1 VAGVRTGPI
10 QEDNG
15 LCVRRTVPEHV
26 PRRQPPTEPGLLAV
40 QAIEERAEDSMRRLI
55 ASEFVTLDGV
65 MEAPGHE
72 PHPDGK
78 NAWTL
83 RYVGED
89 QQRYKAEEL
98 FEAGAIL
105 LGRVTYEIFAAFWPT
120 APNDQGFANR
130 MNSIPKYVVSG
141 SLRTAGWQ
149 NSIIIG
155 GNPAEKIAELKQQSG
170 GDILLVGS
178 ADLLN
183 SLIKHD
189 VIDEYRIMVFPV
201 VLGSGKRLFRDA
213 TDVTH
218 LQLVD
223 TRTFA
228 SGVTVL
234 TYRPADRVPSSKYVE
249 TFAWTQE
256 QMRSWQAVQNAD
268 RVLATVLF
276 TDIVGST
283 EQAAALGDQGWR
295 RLLDRHDR
303 VAHAEVERFRG
314 RFVKSTGDGILA
326 TFDAPTR
333 AVRCAFGLNAGLGD
347 FGLAIRSAIHT
358 GEIEFRDDDIGGIGV
373 HIAARALAQ
382 AGDREVVVTRTV
394 RDLVTGTDL
403 VFSPL
408 GAVGLRGIPGEWEL
422 FAASAG

>member
-1 VAGVRTGPI
+1 
-10 QEDNG
+10 
-15 LCVRRTVPEHV
+15 
-26 PRRQPPTEPGLLAV
+26 V

-403 VFSPL
+403 AFSPL

>member
-1 VAGVRTGPI
+1 
-10 QEDNG
+10 
-15 LCVRRTVPEHV
+15 
-26 PRRQPPTEPGLLAV
+26 
-40 QAIEERAEDSMRRLI
+40 MRRLI

-65 MEAPGHE
+65 MEAPGHDQ
-72 PHPDGK
+72 HQDGK
-78 NAWTL
+78 NAWAL
-83 RYVGED
+83 RYAGED

-98 FEAGAIL
+98 SEAGAIL

-120 APNDQGFANR
+120 APKDEGWADR
-130 MNSIPKYVVSG
+130 MNAIPKYVVSK
-141 SLRTAGWQ
+141 SLRTASWQ
-149 NSIIIG
+149 NSTIIG
-155 GNPAEKIAELKQQSG
+155 GDPAGKIAELKQQPG

-183 SLIKHD
+183 SLINHD
-189 VIDEYRIMVFPV
+189 VIDEYRLMVFPV

-213 TDVTH
+213 ADTTH

-223 TRTFA
+223 TRAFE
-228 SGVTVL
+228 SGVAVL
-234 TYRPADRVPSSKYVE
+234 TYRPTDRVPGSRYVE
-249 TFAWTQE
+249 AYAWNQE
-256 QMRSWQAVQNAD
+256 QLRSWQAAQNAD

-283 EQAAALGDQGWR
+283 ERAAALGDREWR

-303 VAHAEVERFRG
+303 VAREEVERFRG

-333 AVRCAFGLNAGLGD
+333 ALRCAFGLNAGLGD
-347 FGLAIRSAIHT
+347 VGLAIRSAIHT

-373 HIAARALAQ
+373 HIAARALAL

-403 VFSPL
+403 AFSPL
-408 GAVGLRGIPGEWEL
+408 GAVGLRGVPGEWEL

>member
-1 VAGVRTGPI
+1 ML
-10 QEDNG
+10 E
-15 LCVRRTVPEHV
+15 EF
-26 PRRQPPTEPGLLAV
+26 LAV
-40 QAIEERAEDSMRRLI
+40 QAIEERAEESMRRLI

-65 MEAPGHE
+65 MEAPGHDQ
-72 PHPDGK
+72 HPDGK
-78 NAWTL
+78 NAWAL
-83 RYVGED
+83 RYAGAD

-98 FEAGAIL
+98 VQAGAIL

-120 APNDQGFANR
+120 APEDEGFADR
-130 MNSIPKYVVSG
+130 MNALPKYVVSQ
-141 SLRTAGWQ
+141 SLRTVGWQ
-149 NSIIIG
+149 NSSIIK
-155 GNPAEKIAELKQQSG
+155 GNAAEKIAELKQQAG
-170 GDILLVGS
+170 GDILLFGS

-183 SLIKHD
+183 SLINHD
-189 VIDEYRIMVFPV
+189 LIDEYRLMVFPV
-201 VLGSGKRLFRDA
+201 VLGSGKRLFHDT
-213 TDVTH
+213 TDITY

-223 TRTFA
+223 TRTFE

-234 TYRPADRVPSSKYVE
+234 TYRPGDRVPSSKYVE

-256 QMRSWQAVQNAD
+256 QLRSWQAAQNAD

-283 EQAAALGDQGWR
+283 QQAAALGDQRWR

-303 VAHAEVERFRG
+303 VARTEVERFRG
-314 RFVKSTGDGILA
+314 RYVKSTGDGILA

-333 AVRCAFGLNAGLGD
+333 ALRCAFGLTAGLGD

-403 VFSPL
+403 AFSPL

>member
-1 VAGVRTGPI
+1 
-10 QEDNG
+10 
-15 LCVRRTVPEHV
+15 
-26 PRRQPPTEPGLLAV
+26 
-40 QAIEERAEDSMRRLI
+40 MRRLI

-65 MEAPGHE
+65 MEAPGHD

-78 NAWTL
+78 NAWAL
-83 RYVGED
+83 RHTGDD
-89 QQRYKAEEL
+89 QQRFKAEEL

-120 APNDQGFANR
+120 APDDGGFAER

-141 SLRTAGWQ
+141 SLRTASWQ
-149 NSIIIG
+149 NTTIIQ
-155 GNPAEKIAELKQQSG
+155 GNPAETIAELKQQPG
-170 GDILLVGS
+170 GDILLFGS

-183 SLIKHD
+183 SLINHD
-189 VIDEYRIMVFPV
+189 VIDEYRLMTFPV
-201 VLGSGKRLFRDA
+201 LLGSGKRLFRDA
-213 TDVTH
+213 SDVTH

-223 TRTFA
+223 TRTFE

-234 TYRPADRVPSSKYVE
+234 TYWPAARVPSSKYVE
-249 TFAWTQE
+249 AFAWTQE
-256 QMRSWQAVQNAD
+256 QLRSWQAAQNAD

-283 EQAAALGDQGWR
+283 QQAAALGDQGWR
-295 RLLDRHDR
+295 QLLDRHDR
-303 VAHAEVERFRG
+303 LARAEVERFRG

-333 AVRCAFGLNAGLGD
+333 ALRCAFGLNAGLGD
-347 FGLAIRSAIHT
+347 LGLAIRSAIHT

-382 AGDREVVVTRTV
+382 AGDREVIVTRTV

-403 VFSPL
+403 AFSPL
-408 GAVGLRGIPGEWEL
+408 GAVGLRGVPGEWEL

>member
-1 VAGVRTGPI
+1 MG
-10 QEDNG
+10 
-15 LCVRRTVPEHV
+15 
-26 PRRQPPTEPGLLAV
+26 
-40 QAIEERAEDSMRRLI
+40 RLI

-65 MEAPGHE
+65 MEAPGHDQ
-72 PHPDGK
+72 HRDGK
-78 NAWTL
+78 NAWAL
-83 RYVGED
+83 RYAGAD

-98 FEAGAIL
+98 LQACAIL
-105 LGRVTYEIFAAFWPT
+105 MGRVTYEIFAAFWPT
-120 APNDQGFANR
+120 APKDEGFADR
-130 MNSIPKYVVSG
+130 MNALPKYVVSR
-141 SLRTAGWQ
+141 SLGTADWQ
-149 NSIIIG
+149 NSTIIRA
-155 GNPAEKIAELKQQSG
+155 NPVEKIAELKRQPG
-170 GDILLVGS
+170 GSILLVGS

-183 SLIKHD
+183 SLIPHD
-189 VIDEYRIMVFPV
+189 VIDEYRLMVFPV
-201 VLGSGKRLFRDA
+201 VLGSGKRLFRDK
-213 TDVTH
+213 TDITH

-234 TYRPADRVPSSKYVE
+234 TYRPGDRVPSSTYVE

-256 QMRSWQAVQNAD
+256 QLRSWQAAQNAD

-276 TDIVGST
+276 TDIIGST

-295 RLLDRHDR
+295 RLLDRHDQ
-303 VAHAEVERFRG
+303 VARAEVERFRG

-333 AVRCAFGLNAGLGD
+333 ALRCAFALNAGLSD

-394 RDLVTGTDL
+394 RDLTTGTDL
-403 VFSPL
+403 TFSPL